1 MSQKFL
7 TASVSLAACAI
18 VLAQPAMAQ
27 EAEVEAQAERGG
39 LNQIIVTAQRREESV
54 QDVPIAISAF
64 NSEELEARGIG
75 SALEVAQF
83 VPNLVG
89 LNNTGLGTAN
99 SYYLRGIGNTESIAT
114 FDPPIGTYVDDIYL
128 SRQNANNLSFFDVDR
143 VEVLRGPQGTLFG
156 RNTTGGAVNVHLSEP
171 GDEVAGYAE

>member
-1 MSQKFL
+1 MFGETRFSATTSLQCL
-7 TASVSLAACAI
+7 AITLAAGSASLPT
-18 VLAQPAMAQ
+18 VAYAQDSGQ
-27 EAEVEAQAERGG
+27 EAEERSGG
-39 LNQIIVTAQRREESV
+39 LNEIIVTAQRREESV

-64 NSEELEARGIG
+64 DQQELETRGVA

-99 SYYLRGIGNTESIAT
+99 AYYLRGIGNTESIAT

-128 SRQNANNLSFFDVDR
+128 SRQNANNLSFFDVAR
-143 VEVLRGPQGTLFG
+143 VEVLR
-156 RNTTGGAVNVHLSEP
+156 
-171 GDEVAGYAE
+171 